1 MGLYGVRCCE
11 YLFGSKSIRVYQVL
25 FVLVVIAG
33 ATMELDLV
41 WSISETLNGLMAVPN
56 LVAVLGLSG
65 VVVAETKRHFAVKT
79 RL

>member
-1 MGLYGVRCCE
+1 M
-11 YLFGSKSIRVYQVL
+11 
-25 FVLVVIAG
+25 LVVIAG

-41 WSISETLNGLMAVPN
+41 WSISDTLNGLMAIPN

-65 VVVAETKRHFAVKT
+65 IVVAETKRHFSVKT

>member
-1 MGLYGVRCCE
+1 MYGVRCCE
-11 YLFGSKSIRVYQVL
+11 YLFGGRSIKVYQII
-25 FVLVVIAG
+25 FVLVVILG

-41 WSISETLNGLMAVPN
+41 WSISGTLNGLMAFPN

-65 VVVAETKRHFAVKT
+65 VVVAETKRHFGVKT